1 MEYHAYEVTDMD
13 AGPSLTGPK
22 WRAFMWPIAACCVIS
37 VPAMLAFPVVMYA
50 NGGAAFLVPFGACT
64 LVLLMPMVF
73 VQVKLGGI
81 TNANV
86 VTMFGRSV
94 PVLKGEVITT
104 VSPWLRI

>member
-1 MEYHAYEVTDMD
+1 
-13 AGPSLTGPK
+13 
-22 WRAFMWPIAACCVIS
+22 
-37 VPAMLAFPVVMYA
+37 FPVVMYA

-94 PVLKGEVITT
+94 PVLKGVGVAMLIYLSISSVIEAMMAAYSIFYAFHS
-104 VSPWLRI
+104 VMGKPLPWQACDQPWNTPAC